1 MANIF
6 ILDDDPAICEMLTHQ
21 LKLQNHNVAVA
32 FNLEQGIES
41 LSKLAPDVVF
51 LDVCLPDGNGLLL
64 IPRIRQLSS
73 NPEVI
78 IITGQGDPDG
88 AEIAIRNGAW
98 DYIEKPSTISRMMLP
113 MLRALDYR
121 KEKAAQTEPLVLKR
135 EKIIGN
141 SSKIIECLELV
152 GKAAKSSANVLITG
166 ESGTGKELFARAIH
180 DNSHRNDRRIIII
193 DCTSLPEN
201 LAESIL
207 FGHEKGAFTG
217 ATTSQQGLIY
227 QADGGTLFLDEIGEL
242 PLTVQKKFLRVLQEH
257 RFRPIGSK
265 TEKKSDFR
273 LIAATNRNLEDL
285 VTLNRF
291 REDLL
296 FRLSALSI
304 YLPPL
309 RDHPED
315 IREIFFHYMTKI
327 CDRDHNNIK
336 GITPEFFKT
345 LETYQWP
352 GNVRELINTA
362 ETAITL
368 SQNDQTLFI
377 KHLPINIRVKT
388 ARQTVQTRNLETPEI
403 PTKTDINNILPFA
416 EFKAQSLN
424 TVEMK
429 YIVDLLTV
437 SNNNISDAMQ
447 FSGLS
452 RSRLYGIMKKHNI
465 SVRK

>member
-6 ILDDDPAICEMLTHQ
+6 ILDDDQAICEMLSHQ

-32 FNLEQGIES
+32 FNLEQGIEN
-41 LSKLAPDVVF
+41 LSRLAPDVVF

-64 IPRIRQLSS
+64 IPKIRKLSS
-73 NPEVI
+73 KPEVI

-88 AEIAIRNGAW
+88 AEIAIRSGAW
-98 DYIEKPSTISRMMLP
+98 DYIEKPSTISKMMLP
-113 MLRALDYR
+113 MIRALEYR
-121 KEKAAQTEPLVLKR
+121 KEKAAHTEQFVLKR

-141 SSKIIECLELV
+141 SGKIMDCLELV

-166 ESGTGKELFARAIH
+166 ESGTGKELFAGAIH
-180 DNSHRNDRRIIII
+180 ENSNRKNRRIIIV

-217 ATTSQQGLIY
+217 ATTSQQGLIR

-265 TEKKSDFR
+265 TEQKSDFR
-273 LIAATNRNLEDL
+273 MIAATNRNLEDL

-296 FRLSALSI
+296 FRLSAI
-304 YLPPL
+304 PIHLPPL

-315 IREIFFHYMTKI
+315 IKELFFNYLTKI
-327 CDRDHNNIK
+327 CDRDHMNIK
-336 GITPEFFKT
+336 GVTPEFIKT
-345 LETYQWP
+345 LESHKWP

-362 ETAITL
+362 ESAINL
-368 SQNDQTLFI
+368 SQNDQTLFV

-388 ARQTVQTRNLETPEI
+388 ARQTVQSRNPENSEI
-403 PTKTDINNILPFA
+403 PIVTDNDNILPFA
-416 EFKAQSLN
+416 EFKAKSLN
-424 TVEMK
+424 AIEQK
-429 YIVDLLTV
+429 YIVDLLTA
-437 SNNNISDAMQ
+437 SNNNIKDAIQ
-447 FSGLS
+447 LSGLS